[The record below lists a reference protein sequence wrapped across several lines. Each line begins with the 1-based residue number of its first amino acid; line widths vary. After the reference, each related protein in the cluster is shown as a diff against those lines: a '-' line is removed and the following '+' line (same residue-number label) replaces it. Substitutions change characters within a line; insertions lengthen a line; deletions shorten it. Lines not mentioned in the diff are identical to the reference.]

1 MNTKIIWSVIGVVV
15 LAAVVVSG
23 VYYFLGMRAV
33 DETIIPAN
41 NIGTST
47 ADMIRVDVPLANVL
61 IQSPL
66 AVRGEARGN
75 WYFEA
80 SFPVKVFD
88 ANGKLLGQVP
98 AQAQGDWMTTDFVP
112 FAANVSFATSTTET
126 GTVVFQ
132 KDNPSGLP
140 ANDASVSVPVYFS
153 SNASKL

>member
-1 MNTKIIWSVIGVVV
+1 MNTKKVWAIVGVLVLVIVIILGVYSFFSSRPGDE
-15 LAAVVVSG
+15 AVVPNV
-23 VYYFLGMRAV
+23 
-33 DETIIPAN
+33 
-41 NIGTST
+41 GTST
-47 ADMIRVDVPLANVL
+47 DNLIRVDVPLPNVL
-61 IQSPL
+61 VQSPL
-66 AVRGEARGN
+66 TVRGTARGN

-88 ANGKLLGQVP
+88 SNGKELGSVP
-98 AQAQGDWMTTDFVP
+98 AQAQGNWMTTDFVP
-112 FAANVSFATSTTET
+112 FQATLVFATSTTET